1 MIIARGLLVV
11 VKVGMAIGCVVLA
24 FLMFPYWYDIC
35 AIASEVI
42 VDTLWFSGADL
53 DAFMSGFLS
62 IFPYLFAFLIWLGV
76 YIVGVR
82 MLDKMTNPGG
92 EGE

>member
-1 MIIARGLLVV
+1 
-11 VKVGMAIGCVVLA
+11 MA
-24 FLMFPYWYDIC
+24 
-35 AIASEVI
+35 
-42 VDTLWFSGADL
+42 
-53 DAFMSGFLS
+53 GFLS
-62 IFPYLFAFLIWLGV
+62 IFSYLTTFLIWLGV